1 MHSLNGYSYKYTHP
15 SDEVLGHFI
24 NLSNLPDLILRMGHP
39 ITSLSQLPFFNHPN
53 FLPFIKNN
61 FA

>member
-24 NLSNLPDLILRMGHP
+24 NLSNLPGLILRMGHP
-39 ITSLSQLPFFNHPN
+39 ICLLLFYISKSASIL
-53 FLPFIKNN
+53 
-61 FA
+61 